1 MKKNKIALQIIAF
14 GLIAFTFIACD
25 EDYATLESD
34 VINNDI
40 ATNFDILSEKHN
52 IITYTKALNP
62 IDKPVQTNGLGL
74 STLGLYD
81 DVYGKTTASFVTQLS
96 ASSYD
101 PDFGDGTIIDSV
113 VVTIP
118 FFSTSTGFDDDG
130 NVTYEVDSI
139 LPKDDTYNSIKLRIF
154 ENNYFIRDFDP
165 FGDVN
170 ESQAYYSNKTGSSAA
185 ESFSAALEGE
195 ELILI
200 PDFQTSYD
208 NGATNNEISITDDVY
223 VLEEADDED
232 DEDTDPQVTERIA
245 PGIRVKLDPTFWQNK
260 IIDKE
265 GDAVLSN
272 QNNFLNYFK
281 GLYFKAEAVNNEGSF
296 LILDASSSNANITIY
311 YKKLTS
317 ATDDADDATDTSSY
331 VLNFGPNRINF
342 YDNNFTTPINSGDP
356 TTGDSK
362 IYLKGG
368 EGSIAGIKLFNGED
382 LDDDPEINTFE
393 NFKNEFVVTD
403 DKGKFVSSK
412 RLVNEANLVFYVD
425 RNQLDMANE
434 VSDNEPNRLYLYDM
448 DNKTPLI
455 DYFLDATN
463 TSLPSISKYSH
474 LGILERDESN
484 DDKGVKYKL
493 RITEHINNLLVRDS
507 TNVELGLAVSLSVN
521 LENSTLGLTQK
532 KVQNSNDFT
541 VPIGSI
547 LTPRGTILHGN
558 GSEDETK
565 RVYLEIYYTKPN

>member
-1 MKKNKIALQIIAF
+1 MSVVSNEIIINNN
-14 GLIAFTFIACD
+14 GYVL
-25 EDYATLESD
+25 SD
-34 VINNDI
+34 VNDI
-40 ATNFDILSEKHN
+40 
-52 IITYTKALNP
+52 
-62 IDKPVQTNGLGL
+62 
-74 STLGLYD
+74 
-81 DVYGKTTASFVTQLS
+81 
-96 ASSYD
+96 
-101 PDFGDGTIIDSV
+101 
-113 VVTIP
+113 
-118 FFSTSTGFDDDG
+118 DDDG
-130 NVTYEVDSI
+130 N
-139 LPKDDTYNSIKLRIF
+139 
-154 ENNYFIRDFDP
+154 
-165 FGDVN
+165 
-170 ESQAYYSNKTGSSAA
+170 KTV
-185 ESFSAALEGE
+185 L
-195 ELILI
+195 
-200 PDFQTSYD
+200 QTQ
-208 NGATNNEISITDDVY
+208 T
-223 VLEEADDED
+223 
-232 DEDTDPQVTERIA
+232 
-245 PGIRVKLDPTFWQNK
+245 PGIRVMLDPTFWQNK

-281 GLYFKAEAVNNEGSF
+281 GLYFKAEAINNEGSF

-317 ATDDADDATDTSSY
+317 ATDDGTDTDTSSY

-342 YDNNFTTPINSGDP
+342 YDNNFTTPIDSGEP
-356 TTGDSK
+356 TTGESK

-382 LDDDPEINTFE
+382 LDDAPELNTFE

-403 DKGKFVSSK
+403 EDGKFVSSK

-463 TSLPSISKYSH
+463 TSLPSFSKYSH

-558 GSEDETK
+558 SSEDETK
-565 RVYLEIYYTKPN
+565 RVYLEIYYTEPN